1 MPPDNIFDRQVFG
14 DLSQF
19 DTTCAF
25 VRTIIEPSVSVSD
38 SVGRLAAFTRAIIE
52 PTISII
58 DFVSGVGLPPFAII
72 FITRIKQSLTFIT
85 RIKQSLSSIT
95 RIKDVEDKTI

>member
-25 VRTIIEPSVSVSD
+25 VRS
-38 SVGRLAAFTRAIIE
+38 IIE
-52 PTISII
+52 PTISIFDSVATSI
-58 DFVSGVGLPPFAII
+58 LATANLI
-72 FITRIKQSLTFIT
+72 FTTRIKKILDSTT
-85 RIKQSLSSIT
+85 RIRKTLDFTT
-95 RIKDVEDKTI
+95 RIKDKEDRSI